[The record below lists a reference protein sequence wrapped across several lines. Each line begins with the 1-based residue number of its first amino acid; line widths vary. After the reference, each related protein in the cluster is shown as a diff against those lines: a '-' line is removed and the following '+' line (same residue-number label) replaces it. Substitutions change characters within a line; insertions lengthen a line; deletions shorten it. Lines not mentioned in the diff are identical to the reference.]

1 MFLEYSSKDP
11 EAEGWS
17 SISKWNRLT
26 KNTLNHQNKPVLTH
40 TPGKD
45 SEQIHHVWTKYE
57 HRHIGYISHATLT
70 HLSAYQQILNRQ
82 DCAKRNKKKKSL
94 PSIPSGTPD
103 YDVSSIPQYSYA
115 YGVAMSFYEQHHVPR
130 HTFIEDVTHNITN
143 TPPSN
148 QQSITS
154 TISDNSYVSAV

>member
-1 MFLEYSSKDP
+1 MESTYKKHFESPKQACPHTYSWKRF
-11 EAEGWS
+11 G
-17 SISKWNRLT
+17 T
-26 KNTLNHQNKPVLTH
+26 NT
-40 TPGKD
+40 
-45 SEQIHHVWTKYE
+45 SY
-57 HRHIGYISHATLT
+57 
-70 HLSAYQQILNRQ
+70 
-82 DCAKRNKKKKSL
+82 
-94 PSIPSGTPD
+94 